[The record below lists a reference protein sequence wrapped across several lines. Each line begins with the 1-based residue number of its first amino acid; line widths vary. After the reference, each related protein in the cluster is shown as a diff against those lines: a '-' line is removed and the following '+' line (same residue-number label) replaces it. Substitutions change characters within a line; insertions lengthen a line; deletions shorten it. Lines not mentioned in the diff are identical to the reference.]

1 MKFLKVI
8 TASPGLS
15 GAGLIFDY
23 LLNRSDFISPFKKYP
38 DQDMQSE
45 FRFIIDPGGLNSL
58 YFGFYNNFSIN
69 NCAYVFDE
77 FNKYLKKLRQLTIV
91 ENNKKKKLY
100 SNYFFNE
107 VEKFKKKIIKLSYFG
122 LPQFHRLGLSIKDR
136 LIWKLIYQFKNA
148 QKSKFLQM
156 VVPVDQK
163 IFVKEA
169 IKFIDKVLYSSVKNK
184 KKHIVIDQGANFC
197 EPELS
202 TKFYSN
208 KKIILITRDPRS
220 IFASMKSRGSLSYPG
235 HDVNT
240 FVDWYKS
247 IASRVSSL
255 KNSKNILLIKYE
267 KFIIDHDN
275 ESKKLLKFLKIK
287 KNRAKKNTYFN
298 IDASSK
304 NIFKANKILSNLEK
318 KIIVTKLKKY
328 LQWPKK
334 NI

>member
-38 DQDMQSE
+38 DQDQQSE
-45 FRFIIDPGGLNSL
+45 FRFAIDPGGLNSL
-58 YFGFYNNFSIN
+58 YFGFYNNFSNN

-77 FNKYLKKLRQLTIV
+77 FNKYLKKISQLTIV
-91 ENNKKKKLY
+91 ENGKKKKLY

-107 VEKFKKKIIKLSYFG
+107 VEKFKKKIVKLSYYG
-122 LPQFHRLGLSIKDR
+122 LPQFYRLGLGIKDR
-136 LIWKLIYQFKNA
+136 LAWKLISQFQNA
-148 QKSKFLQM
+148 QKSKFLRM
-156 VVPVDQK
+156 VVPVDEK

-169 IKFIDKVLYSSVKNK
+169 IKLIDKVLYLSTKNK
-184 KKHIVIDQGANFC
+184 KKHIVIDQGANFWR
-197 EPELS
+197 PELS

-240 FVDWYKS
+240 FIDWYKS
-247 IASRVSSL
+247 IMSQVRFH

-267 KFIIDHDN
+267 KFIINHDN
-275 ESKKLLKFLKIK
+275 ESKKLLKFLKIQKCVNK
-287 KNRAKKNTYFN
+287 KNIYIDESKKNIY
-298 IDASSK
+298 
-304 NIFKANKILSNLEK
+304 KANKILSNLEK

-334 NI
+334 KYI